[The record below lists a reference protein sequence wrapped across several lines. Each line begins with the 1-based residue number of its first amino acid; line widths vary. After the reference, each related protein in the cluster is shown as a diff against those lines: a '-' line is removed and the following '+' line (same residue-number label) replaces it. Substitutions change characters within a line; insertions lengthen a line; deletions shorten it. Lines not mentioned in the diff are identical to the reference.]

1 MTYDAFFDKIG
12 LAEEGRECFFALQE
26 REKIKPFSEMVKISF
41 REYEKGDVAFSEIL
55 SVFAKC
61 EKINIETLILYL
73 YLKKSLE
80 TYMVLA
86 DKGVDEEILI
96 ATYAEFAKV
105 AAAHKEKTGIYG
117 IPQGI
122 LRRWLRRY
130 VNGTIFRIGRL
141 NFDIA
146 ESDRDYEIGGH
157 ILKKGEPCISVH
169 IPEDGRLY
177 EDACEQAYAEARN
190 VFEKCFA
197 MKPCFFVCYSWLLSP
212 WLADVLPE
220 DSLIVR
226 FQKKYKIVSFD
237 KSPGD
242 MLTHIYPVTYAEVA
256 TKPVD
261 EYSEDTT
268 LRRKTKERMKRGG
281 MIGYGTGI
289 RL

>member
-1 MTYDAFFDKIG
+1 MTYNAFFDKIG
-12 LAEEGRECFFALQE
+12 LAQEGRESFFALQE
-26 REKIKPFSEMVKISF
+26 REGRKPFSKMVEISF
-41 REYEKGDVAFSEIL
+41 REYEKGDAEFSEIL
-55 SVFAKC
+55 NVFAER
-61 EKINIETLILYL
+61 EKINVATLILYL

-86 DKGVDEEILI
+86 DKGVDEDILA
-96 ATYAEFAKV
+96 ATYAEFATV

-146 ESDRDYEIGGH
+146 ESDRDYEIGGYV
-157 ILKKGEPCISVH
+157 LKKGEPCISVH
-169 IPEDGRLY
+169 IPKGGRLC
-177 EDACEQAYAEARN
+177 EDVCEQSYADARD
-190 VFEKCFA
+190 VFEKCFS

-261 EYSEDTT
+261 EYSEDTM
-268 LRRKTKERMKRGG
+268 LRKKTKERMKQGK